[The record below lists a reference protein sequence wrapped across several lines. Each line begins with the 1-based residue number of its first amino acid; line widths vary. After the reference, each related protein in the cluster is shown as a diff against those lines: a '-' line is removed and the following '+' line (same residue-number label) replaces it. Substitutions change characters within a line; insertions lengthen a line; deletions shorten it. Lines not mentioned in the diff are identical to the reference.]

1 MSRAVIVV
9 DRPSDFRWDT
19 AGHTIVTTRDY
30 IARPDLVR
38 GAQPKVINL
47 SRSYAYLGA
56 GYYCSLL
63 AEARSHRVI
72 PTVETVL
79 DLNQKSL
86 YGYAI
91 PDLEDDLNRRARRL
105 AQYPDK
111 PFTLHI
117 FFGYADDNH
126 YQSFARRVF
135 DWFRCPMLEVKVRLD
150 ERLRIASI
158 RAMSLA
164 DLEDEPSLEALFT
177 EALPRYTRQSWRQP
191 RSRPPARYTLAVLHN
206 PKEQLP
212 PSSPRS
218 LQRLAKV
225 AESLD
230 VEVELIEKKD
240 FLRLA
245 EFDALF
251 IRETTSLDNHTY
263 RFAKR
268 AELEGIPVLDDPTS
282 ILRCTNKVY
291 LAELLQANRIATPRT
306 VVVDSVKQVERLEE
320 EFGYPVVLKIPD
332 GSFSRGVYKASD
344 RRELKDIAEALLED
358 SDLILAQEYMYTDL
372 DWRVGVLDGEPL
384 YVCQYLMAKAH
395 WQIMKHGKEG
405 KVTEGKLNALRL
417 EEAPHG
423 VVDAAVRAARLIGD
437 GLYGV
442 DIKQNERGIFVIE
455 VNDNPN
461 LDTGNEDL
469 VEKDRLWQRLIQWY
483 LKRLNSD

>member
-9 DRPSDFRWDT
+9 DRLTDFKWDT
-19 AGHTIVTTRDY
+19 SGHTMVTTRDY
-30 IARPDLVR
+30 IAHPEIIR
-38 GAQPKVINL
+38 GSQPKVINL
-47 SRSYAYLGA
+47 SRSYAYQGA

-111 PFTLHI
+111 PFTLNI
-117 FFGYADDNH
+117 FFGYADDHH

-135 DWFRCPMLEVKVRLD
+135 DWFRCPMLEVKIRLD

-158 RAMSLA
+158 SALSMA
-164 DLEDEPSLEALFT
+164 DLDDPALDALF
-177 EALPRYTRQSWRQP
+177 EDALHRYTRQSWRQP
-191 RSRPPARYTLAVLHN
+191 RTKPPARYTLAVLHN

-218 LQRLAKV
+218 LQRLARV
-225 AESLD
+225 AEGLD

-291 LAELLQANRIATPRT
+291 LAELLRANHIPTPRT
-306 VVVDSVKQVERLEE
+306 IVVDSVKQIERLEE
-320 EFGYPVVLKIPD
+320 EFSYPVVLKIPD
-332 GSFSRGVYKASD
+332 GSFSRGVYKAAD

-358 SDLILAQEYMYTDL
+358 SDLILAQEYMYTEL

-384 YVCQYLMAKAH
+384 YVCQYLMAKEH
-395 WQIMKHGKEG
+395 WQIIKHGREG
-405 KVTEGKLNALRL
+405 KVTEGRLKALRL
-417 EEAPHG
+417 EDAPHG
-423 VVDAAVRAARLIGD
+423 VVEIAVRAARLIGS

-442 DIKQNERGIFVIE
+442 DIKQNDRGIFVIE

-461 LDTGNEDL
+461 LDTGNEDQ
-469 VEKDRLWQRLIQWY
+469 VEKDVLWRRLVQWY
-483 LKRLNSD
+483 LKRLASE